1 MTDLHH
7 LSTVATDAARAGGA
21 VLRRLFGA
29 DGLDVRRKGEND
41 FVTRADHESE
51 AAVVGVIGNV
61 FPEHAILA
69 EEGGAF
75 GGPADGTAEVE
86 WIIDPLDGTTNFLQ
100 GLPVWCVSV
109 ACRRCAGRSGPDG
122 GGELLAGAVYDPL
135 GDRMFSAVRGG
146 GARLDGAPIRVSERP
161 GLDGAFLST
170 GYPFRAHAALD
181 LYLGAFRDVF
191 QSARAIRRCGAAALD
206 LAFTAAGVYDGFF
219 EFRLAP
225 WDIAAGVL
233 LIREAG
239 GVVTDLDGG
248 EGFLVRGNLVAGAPG
263 VQRELRHAVARHADE
278 SALGRL
284 TDAVGVAAPTEA
296 GPQPVGSHAG
306 RER

>member
-1 MTDLHH
+1 MDSMTEPEH
-7 LSTVATDAARAGGA
+7 LAAVAVDAARAGGA

-29 DGLDVRRKGEND
+29 EALDVRRKGEND

-51 AAVVGVIGNV
+51 AAVVGVIRDA
-61 FPEHAILA
+61 FPDHAILA
-69 EEGGAF
+69 EESGAF
-75 GGPADGTAEVE
+75 GGPTVGSAAPEWVE

-109 ACRRCAGRSGPDG
+109 ACRACDGNG
-122 GGELLAGAVYDPL
+122 GGGALLAGAVYDPL
-135 GDRMFSAVRGG
+135 GDRLFSAVRGG
-146 GARLDGAPIRVSERP
+146 GATLNGAPMKVSERP

-191 QSARAIRRCGAAALD
+191 QHARAIRRCGAAALD

-225 WDIAAGVL
+225 WDLAAGVL

-239 GVVTDLDGG
+239 GTVTDLDGG
-248 EGFLVRGNLVAGAPG
+248 EGFLEGGNVVAGAPG
-263 VQRELRHAVARHADE
+263 VQRDLRRAVSRHAGEATLRELTEPTGPAAAHA
-278 SALGRL
+278 A
-284 TDAVGVAAPTEA
+284 GVAEATTE
-296 GPQPVGSHAG
+296 
-306 RER
+306 R